1 MSEVAL
7 PSPAAKPPQR
17 NHAMFDAELSGQAL
31 NLKLLRR
38 LLRWLVPYRRMI
50 AVSSLLLLISSA
62 LQVLLP
68 VVISVVVV
76 DHVIIG
82 TKAHVTPDLGM
93 IDASSWLEQAFHLP
107 PLAAACLLFTL
118 LQIGWAF
125 TGHYHRLT
133 LIRAV
138 INGLRDLRLD
148 LFRHLE
154 TRPSSFYDRVAVG
167 RIMTRVTNDVEALY
181 ELLRGV
187 GTLIGEFVP
196 FFVALA
202 IMLAVDV
209 KLTLIMLFVMP
220 VMGGVTIAF
229 RRITQGLF
237 RLVRQSVSAL
247 NQNLQ
252 ENLAGLQVVQLS
264 ERQRYNLDRYQT
276 INARNRDVEMRSIR
290 IETLYGA
297 FTDSVSSVALGLV
310 VWYGAGAVLQEHVSL
325 GGVILF
331 TRFIDMLFH
340 PIVVLGEQTNI
351 LFRAMASGERIFQ
364 ALDWDEKIHEPAV
377 PATLP
382 GRLRGEVEFRHVNF
396 AYDADVPVLRDV
408 SFTIRPGEKLAIVGP
423 TGSGKSTLIRLL
435 GRFYDFADDQI
446 FLDGVDLNHIH
457 TRDLRRRIGVVLQD
471 FHIFSGSIYDNI
483 ALGDPAISRERAV
496 QAARTVNAHDFIT
509 SLPDGYDTI
518 LSERGQNL
526 SQGQRQL
533 LAFARVLAADPEIL
547 VLDEAT
553 ASIDTETELL
563 IQDALRKLTAG
574 RTSILIAHRL
584 QTIQEADRVLVLHH
598 GRVEELG
605 THDELLAQRGLYY
618 TLHTLQF
625 QAVTDAEID
634 EATQHAR
641 PS

>member
-1 MSEVAL
+1 
-7 PSPAAKPPQR
+7 
-17 NHAMFDAELSGQAL
+17 
-31 NLKLLRR
+31 
-38 LLRWLVPYRRMI
+38 
-50 AVSSLLLLISSA
+50 
-62 LQVLLP
+62 

-76 DHVIIG
+76 DHVIMG
-82 TKAHVTPDLGM
+82 STQNVTPDMGM
-93 IDASSWLEQAFHLP
+93 IEATQWIERFFGLSE
-107 PLAAACLLFTL
+107 LAAACVLFAV
-118 LQIGWAF
+118 LQLGWAI

-181 ELLRGV
+181 ELLRGI

-196 FFVALA
+196 FFVALV

-209 KLTLIMLFVMP
+209 KLTVIMLLVMP
-220 VMGGVTIAF
+220 IMGGVTYTF
-229 RRITQGLF
+229 QRITRQLF

-264 ERQRYNLDRYQT
+264 QRQQYNEERYGA
-276 INARNRDVEMRSIR
+276 INARNRDVELRSMR

-297 FTDSVSSVALGLV
+297 FTDSVSSIALALV
-310 VWYGAGAVLQEHVSL
+310 IWYGAGAVLHEHVSL

-364 ALDWDEKIHEPAV
+364 ALDWDEKIHEPATRTPL
-377 PATLP
+377 PA
-382 GRLRGEVEFRHVNF
+382 RLRGEVEFRHVDF
-396 AYDADVPVLRDV
+396 GYDPNTPVLRDV
-408 SFTIRPGEKLAIVGP
+408 SFDIRPGEKLAIVGP

-435 GRFYDFADDQI
+435 GRFYDFEDGQI
-446 FLDGVDLNHIH
+446 FLDGIDLNHIH
-457 TRDLRRRIGVVLQD
+457 TRDLRRRVGVVLQD
-471 FHIFSGSIYDNI
+471 FHIFSGTIYDNI
-483 ALGDPAISRERAV
+483 ALGDPSISRERAMN
-496 QAARTVNAHDFIT
+496 AARTVNADEFIR
-509 SLPDGYDTI
+509 SLPDGYDTV

-563 IQDALRKLTAG
+563 IQDALRKLTTG

-584 QTIQEADRVLVLHH
+584 QTIQEADRVLVLQH

-605 THDELLAQRGLYY
+605 THEELLARRGLYY

-634 EATQHAR
+634 EVIRHEPDGRQ
-641 PS
+641 PL